1 MEMLTQ
7 AQAVATVT
15 ELQDGERACF
25 WRESRFDR
33 LECLS
38 ATFTRHVYAPHTHET
53 YVLGT
58 IEAGCETY
66 RIRGRQEYASVGDLC
81 MVNPDEVHDGAPCGE
96 GYSYRMI
103 YPSVALIQQIASDI
117 LDRPVTATPFFRYA
131 KVHDPELSARFSR
144 LHRLLEASGNRL
156 EQDEAMHGVF
166 ATALQ
171 RHADLEPRREPGR
184 EHAAVARVRDHLLDR
199 WNEDTDL
206 DALSA
211 VAGLTRHHLLRAFR
225 RETGLTP
232 HGFQTDIR
240 VRNARRML
248 AHGDAPAEVAAACG
262 FYDQSHLNRLF
273 KARFGV
279 TPGVFRSGGRG

>member
-1 MEMLTQ
+1 MPAVRPACLWSIPLLTRRRSSATPAMSGLCGISTPRWSTPMPRNIAKHDATSAISSKTARCQATRMVRMEMLTQ

-131 KVHDPELSARFSR
+131 KVH
-144 LHRLLEASGNRL
+144 
-156 EQDEAMHGVF
+156 
-166 ATALQ
+166 
-171 RHADLEPRREPGR
+171 
-184 EHAAVARVRDHLLDR
+184 
-199 WNEDTDL
+199 
-206 DALSA
+206 
-211 VAGLTRHHLLRAFR
+211 
-225 RETGLTP
+225 
-232 HGFQTDIR
+232 
-240 VRNARRML
+240 
-248 AHGDAPAEVAAACG
+248 
-262 FYDQSHLNRLF
+262 
-273 KARFGV
+273 
-279 TPGVFRSGGRG
+279 